1 MGRKCGMFLIV
12 CSIVCI
18 AISGCN
24 RHSIWNGPAKSV
36 RSVQIDNKGPE
47 VSAECI
53 VTFFDEEDSKYISRH
68 RHTIYPEDMA
78 IKLEAD
84 EPEGN
89 FEYCLYKGDFSLI
102 NGGSSKNPV
111 ALYSSEIA
119 RAIVLA
125 VSARGG
131 FLGDKDGVMGDPV
144 SIAGRMYQPIDMYA
158 GDDSPVSQR
167 VYREI
172 SSNQIDWVEIRN
184 SDNNALIAA
193 RSYNV
198 RNLADSG
205 KVMPSS
211 IDIYNTDSSGRP
223 SNRIMNIE
231 YKSFELLPTM

>member
-1 MGRKCGMFLIV
+1 MDRKFGMFLIL

-18 AISGCN
+18 AISGCLS
-24 RHSIWNGPAKSV
+24 HSVWNGPAKSV

-53 VTFFDEEDSKYISRH
+53 VTFFGEEDSKYISRH
-68 RHTIYPEDMA
+68 HHTIYPEDMA
-78 IKLEAD
+78 IKVQAD

-102 NGGSSKNPV
+102 NGGSSKKTV

-119 RAIVLA
+119 RAIVLS

-131 FLGDKDGVMGDPV
+131 FLGDKAVVMGDPV
-144 SIAGRMYQPIDMYA
+144 SIAGRMYQPIEIYVA
-158 GDDSPVSQR
+158 DDSSVSQK

-172 SSNQIDWVEIRN
+172 SSRQIDWVEIRN
-184 SDNNALIAA
+184 LDNNALIAA

-231 YKSFELLPTM
+231 YKSFKLLPAM

>member
-1 MGRKCGMFLIV
+1 MDRKCGIFLII

-18 AISGCN
+18 AISGCLK
-24 RHSIWNGPAKSV
+24 HSGHVGGARSVAKSEFAA
-36 RSVQIDNKGPE
+36 SGPMI
-47 VSAECI
+47 STDCI
-53 VTFFDEEDSKYISRH
+53 VTFYDDQSNSYISEQRH
-68 RHTIYPEDMA
+68 RIFPSSSAVM
-78 IKLEAD
+78 IEAT
-84 EPEGN
+84 EPEGKYEWGLSN
-89 FEYCLYKGDFSLI
+89 GVFNVMMGDPVKL
-102 NGGSSKNPV
+102 PV
-111 ALYSSEIA
+111 ALCSSEIA

-131 FLGDKDGVMGDPV
+131 FLGDKAGVMGDPV

-158 GDDSPVSQR
+158 GDDSPVSQK

>member
-1 MGRKCGMFLIV
+1 MDRKCGIIFIT
-12 CSIVCI
+12 CCIVCI
-18 AISGCN
+18 AISGCLKQEAAKPTCN
-24 RHSIWNGPAKSV
+24 IEIEGPGSV
-36 RSVQIDNKGPE
+36 I
-47 VSAECI
+47 SAECI
-53 VTFFDEEDSKYISRH
+53 VTFFGEEDSKYISQH
-68 RHTIYPEDMA
+68 HHTIYPEDMA
-78 IKLEAD
+78 IKIEAD
-84 EPEGN
+84 EPDGN
-89 FEYCLYKGDFSLI
+89 FEYCLYNGDFSSI

-131 FLGDKDGVMGDPV
+131 FLGDKAGVMGDPV